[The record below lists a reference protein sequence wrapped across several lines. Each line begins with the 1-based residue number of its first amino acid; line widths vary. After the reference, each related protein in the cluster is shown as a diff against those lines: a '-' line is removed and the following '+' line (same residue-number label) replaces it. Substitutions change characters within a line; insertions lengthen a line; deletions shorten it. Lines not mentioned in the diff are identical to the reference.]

1 MANTDLVININGSLV
16 ADPKMTPMKNGEAAW
31 KFAMALNHKDNAT
44 TWVNIVWYASPE
56 NKIMTEAKKGTT
68 LRVAAKLPWLL
79 NEYTFGF
86 NQEKNSGNIS
96 LQAFG
101 VERGVFD
108 SKKSEG
114 DSEADKFDSKKKDDG
129 LVPANNGFSIPE
141 VARPPF

>member
-16 ADPKMTPMKNGEAAW
+16 ADPKMTTMKNGEAAW

-68 LRVAAKLPWLL
+68 LRVAAKLPWQL

-86 NQEKNSGNIS
+86 NSEKNSGNIS

-108 SKKSEG
+108 KKSEG
-114 DSEADKFDSKKKDDG
+114 EGELNKSDYKKKDDG

-141 VARPPF
+141 VVARPPF